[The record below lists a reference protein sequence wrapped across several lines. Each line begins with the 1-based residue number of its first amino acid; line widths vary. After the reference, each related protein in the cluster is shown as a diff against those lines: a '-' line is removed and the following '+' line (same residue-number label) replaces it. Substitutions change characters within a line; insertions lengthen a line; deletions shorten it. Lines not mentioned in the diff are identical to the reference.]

1 MTKDE
6 YYSLKKGDIV
16 RWQDTGSK
24 CIVMHFDTSDYPRAT
39 SGEPRQSPNDDQS
52 LCVIFIDDNLRLI
65 GSRREFG
72 YITQKKLNKTNNTN
86 V

>member
-16 RWQDTGSK
+16 RWLDTGSN
-24 CIVMHFDTSDYPRAT
+24 CIIMHFDTTDYPSVRAK
-39 SGEPRQSPNDDQS
+39 PRQSPNDDQN
-52 LCVIFIDDNLRLI
+52 LCVIFVDDNLRLI

-72 YITQKKLNKTNNTN
+72 YINRKKTE
-86 V
+86 